1 MPLCEGSQHYVQQ
14 VLVEGLERDL
24 RLFRE
29 ISAQAGL
36 SASASGLGL
45 VLEFEAKI
53 RAAKGEVQLEALA
66 LMAGDK
72 SQLEMCAWPLLRA
85 ERAAGVVKGAARL
98 AELGKNGGA
107 ECEGRAQPAPSDAAV
122 REGKEQEAKQITGE
136 ARADVRVASPSC
148 VDSAGRRLKLI
159 TVEARTDVRSYWPM
173 RSITPGKPARG

>member
-1 MPLCEGSQHYVQQ
+1 MPLCEGSQHHMQQ

-53 RAAKGEVQLEALA
+53 RAAKGEVQHEALA

-72 SQLEMCAWPLLRA
+72 SQLEVCAWPLVWPRGP
-85 ERAAGVVKGAARL
+85 RGWRQAAGAVPTSVL
-98 AELGKNGGA
+98 ASI
-107 ECEGRAQPAPSDAAV
+107 CRATCS
-122 REGKEQEAKQITGE
+122 
-136 ARADVRVASPSC
+136 
-148 VDSAGRRLKLI
+148 
-159 TVEARTDVRSYWPM
+159 
-173 RSITPGKPARG
+173 